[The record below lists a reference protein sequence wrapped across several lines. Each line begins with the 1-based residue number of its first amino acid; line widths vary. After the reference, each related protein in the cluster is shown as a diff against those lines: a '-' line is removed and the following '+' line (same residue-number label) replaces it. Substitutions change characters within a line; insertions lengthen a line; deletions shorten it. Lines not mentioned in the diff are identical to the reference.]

1 MSQRLDEQIMTIERA
16 LGERMIEHAVVVVRS
31 WLNELGENNPYEE
44 ALRRI
49 QASYN
54 ELFDEWLSIGNEDTD
69 IRLNRLTGEMYQLVD
84 AAYASIRIKRGMSP
98 EMHGFDRTSIPSII
112 NYFTACVHI
121 QEEDFDWLYEAAND
135 RNQATEAF
143 VAVAAL
149 SANLRETFNEQA
161 MLTMIDIVDAENNIV
176 ADQALASLILLF
188 AQWDVRV
195 DFFPQMQ
202 EAFAEKIGN
211 GEGER
216 AFLTMEALIRTAN
229 RSIKDIVNSE
239 HITKDDLP
247 EELINLVSKDNND
260 EDEPVEQML
269 SRLVK
274 LMPKNEEDYITA
286 IIDMMPETWIFDL
299 LVGEDERRNET
310 VEKIYLSIGYMDFM
324 WDRLE
329 EAENW
334 LIDRLRSGKA
344 TAKDYINYAH
354 CCFLKGDRMMAYEN
368 YLEAKRMCKGAREFF
383 DLFRPDRKTLV
394 EKGIPL
400 EQVYLMEDQ
409 LLRADN

>member
-1 MSQRLDEQIMTIERA
+1 MLLK
-16 LGERMIEHAVVVVRS
+16 LGKA
-31 WLNELGENNPYEE
+31 
-44 ALRRI
+44 
-49 QASYN
+49 
-54 ELFDEWLSIGNEDTD
+54 
-69 IRLNRLTGEMYQLVD
+69 
-84 AAYASIRIKRGMSP
+84 P

-211 GEGER
+211 GER